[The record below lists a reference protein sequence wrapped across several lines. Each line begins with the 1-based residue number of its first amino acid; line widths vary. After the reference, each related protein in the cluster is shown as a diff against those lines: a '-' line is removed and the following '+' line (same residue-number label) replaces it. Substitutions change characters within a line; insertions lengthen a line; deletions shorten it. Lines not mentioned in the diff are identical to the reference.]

1 MLFSLVASAFNWV
14 KTCAG
19 IPERSKGRLTTDC
32 CLPMK
37 YARRRDVEKRAL
49 VRALRLMF
57 EEGVLLRG
65 NRTVFFDQAF
75 TP

>member
-1 MLFSLVASAFNWV
+1 
-14 KTCAG
+14 
-19 IPERSKGRLTTDC
+19 
-32 CLPMK
+32 MK